1 MRIRLCMI
9 YWNCPESNIHKNSR
23 RTLMSILTQQK
34 YQRQRMVKYAQKHSV
49 TETAVRYRV
58 SRKTVYKWLKR
69 YDGTTDSLA
78 DRSHRPH
85 YSPKKHT
92 EREIRQIRRRLK
104 KHKWSDLILAYQELV
119 EKDGY
124 TRSYGGFKRVAARL
138 KTLKPTKNKRK
149 CKPKPYQRA
158 EYPGQ
163 KIQLDVKYVP
173 GYCVTDGKKYY
184 QYTAVDECTRW
195 TFREMYDEHSTYS
208 SKQFLEKLIAKAP
221 FPIREVQTDNGTEF
235 TNRLIV
241 TKSKHLTMF
250 EELLLEMGIIHHR
263 IQIATPRHNGKVE
276 RQHRIDEERFYKHMK
291 LYNLEDGRKQLSN
304 YQKKSN
310 TYIKTCLGMRSPN
323 KVLEMYLGV
332 M

>member
-1 MRIRLCMI
+1 
-9 YWNCPESNIHKNSR
+9 
-23 RTLMSILTQQK
+23 MSILSQQK
-34 YQRQRMVKYAQKHSV
+34 YQRQRMVKYAAHHSI
-49 TETAVRYRV
+49 TETAIRYKV
-58 SRKTVYKWLKR
+58 SRKTVYKWVKR
-69 YDGTTDSLA
+69 YDGTVDSLL
-78 DRSHRPH
+78 DHSHRPH
-85 YSPKKHT
+85 NSPKKHT
-92 EREIRQIRRRLK
+92 DKEIKQIKKRLK
-104 KHKWSDLILAYQELV
+104 KHKWQDLILAYQELV

-124 TRSYGGFKRVAARL
+124 TRSYGGYKRVVSKL
-138 KTLKPTKNKRK
+138 KALKPKKTKRK
-149 CKPKPYQRA
+149 KKAKPYKRA

-173 GYCVTDGKKYY
+173 SYCVVDGKKYY

-208 SKQFLEKLIAKAP
+208 SKQFLEKLIEKAP

-241 TKSKHLTMF
+241 TKSKHLTLF
-250 EELLLEMGIIHHR
+250 ENLLIEMGIIYHR

-276 RQHRIDEERFYKHMK
+276 RQHRIDEARFYKHMK
-291 LYNLEDGRKQLSN
+291 MYSLEDGRKQLAV

-310 TYIKTCLGMRSPN
+310 SYIKTCLGMKSPN
-323 KVLEMYLGV
+323 QVLDMYLGV